1 MKTNHTVCRIC
12 RGSGMVTQECI
23 CGECDGIGYIKVDP
37 EILRK
42 LTGNTR
48 VKKSLGGKKKW
59 MKRNSKILS

>member
-1 MKTNHTVCRIC
+1 MKADHTVCRIC

-37 EILRK
+37 ELLRK

-48 VKKSLGGKKKW
+48 VKKSLGGKKK
-59 MKRNSKILS
+59 

>member
-1 MKTNHTVCRIC
+1 MKTDHTVCRIC

-37 EILRK
+37 ELLRK

-48 VKKSLGGKKKW
+48 VKKSLGGKKK
-59 MKRNSKILS
+59 

>member
-1 MKTNHTVCRIC
+1 MKADHAVCRIC

-37 EILRK
+37 ELLRK

-48 VKKSLGGKKKW
+48 VKKSLGGKKK
-59 MKRNSKILS
+59 